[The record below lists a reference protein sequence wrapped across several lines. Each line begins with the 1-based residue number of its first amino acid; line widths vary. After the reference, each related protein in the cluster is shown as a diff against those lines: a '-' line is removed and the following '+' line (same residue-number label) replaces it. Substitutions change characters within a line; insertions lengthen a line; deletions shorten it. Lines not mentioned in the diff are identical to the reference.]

1 MSDPTP
7 PDVRP
12 PASTIVPPPPVLPE
26 ALQAAESP
34 VRKWPLIAT
43 GVLFLVCG
51 LRILVMAVQAAILY
65 ASSYNMLSPLI
76 IMALAV
82 ECVLLAVLV
91 PLGISL
97 VRRRNWARIGGA
109 VVSILYVALYNAPVK
124 LYSTLKWSCRVPWNG
139 VERDRDDT
147 NTTTVSPGNES
158 VRRVSGDSGAAD
170 AQ

>member
-1 MSDPTP
+1 
-7 PDVRP
+7 
-12 PASTIVPPPPVLPE
+12 VPPPPVLPE

-109 VVSILYVALYNAPVK
+109 VVSILYVALLLLGTLTTPQPPG
-124 LYSTLKWSCRVPWNG
+124 STTAHILGRALSTIVMLGLG
-139 VERDRDDT
+139 V
-147 NTTTVSPGNES
+147 TTAWYLLSPHAK
-158 VRRVSGDSGAAD
+158 RACKR
-170 AQ
+170 